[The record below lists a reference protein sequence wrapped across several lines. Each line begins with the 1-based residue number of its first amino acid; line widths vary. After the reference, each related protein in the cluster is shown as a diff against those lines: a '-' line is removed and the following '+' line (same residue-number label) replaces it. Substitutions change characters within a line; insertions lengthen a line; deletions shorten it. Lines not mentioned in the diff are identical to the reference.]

1 MAPLHPIR
9 TTDSMARLEYPHLH
23 YRLDGPMDRTHL
35 HYRLDGPMTSFAL
48 PARWPDCIPSGL
60 PHSRL
65 DGPTASHPHYRL
77 DGPMTS
83 FALPPRWPDCI
94 PAGLPTAFPA
104 RWPYCFP
111 SALPARWPDDFVRST
126 GSVPRLH
133 PFRCTAPPARWPSI
147 AGQPHHRLDGPI
159 TSSIASHT
167 FPARWP

>member
-9 TTDSMARLEYPHLH
+9 TTDSMARLDYPHLH

-77 DGPMTS
+77 DGPTTS
-83 FALPPRWPDCI
+83 S
-94 PAGLPTAFPA
+94 G
-104 RWPYCFP
+104 
-111 SALPARWPDDFVRST
+111 LPARWPDCMPSVYRTPGSMALLHLIRAT
-126 GSVPRLH
+126 GSMARLPARLH
-133 PFRCTAPPARWPSI
+133 PIHIPGSMALMLPMRTTDSMARVTRSP
-147 AGQPHHRLDGPI
+147 QH
-159 TSSIASHT
+159 
-167 FPARWP
+167 